1 MKERTVNLRSRSK
14 QVDARRA
21 HVRLSTPMKEIFI
34 EPRAHFEHLENHML
48 LPLTHAPAHIIID
61 YLERDWK
68 LGQLTQCNT
77 YTPRYGG
84 SIPEVAYSGL
94 LMCAC

>member
-1 MKERTVNLRSRSK
+1 MGDDEY
-14 QVDARRA
+14 
-21 HVRLSTPMKEIFI
+21 LSTSEWKNIN
-34 EPRAHFEHLENHML
+34 RL
-48 LPLTHAPAHIIID
+48 LRMDKIID

-94 LMCAC
+94 LRCNTRAALKSCPVTVSFVALSAS

>member
-1 MKERTVNLRSRSK
+1 MGGWAWRNSSLYMCVKG
-14 QVDARRA
+14 VDG
-21 HVRLSTPMKEIFI
+21 
-34 EPRAHFEHLENHML
+34 
-48 LPLTHAPAHIIID
+48 LTID
-61 YLERDWK
+61 CLERDWK

-94 LMCAC
+94 LMCNTRSALKS